1 LSNAILKLSENGEL
15 QKIHN
20 RWFCQGSCTT
30 KTAKSSEPYQLDL
43 SNFGGLFLVCGIVTV
58 ACLLIFLLRT
68 IWQFIRFKSKLRD
81 RGEPSS
87 KGCSQVIY
95 NFFDFLD
102 EKEEAIKHMF
112 KQENNTSQPEV
123 N

>member
-1 LSNAILKLSENGEL
+1 LKLSENGEL
-15 QKIHN
+15 QKIHD
-20 RWFCQGSCTT
+20 RWFCQTSCTT
-30 KTAKSSEPYQLDL
+30 KTAQSSAPYQLDL

-58 ACLLIFLLRT
+58 ACLLIFLLRSVR
-68 IWQFIRFKSKLRD
+68 QFIRFKSKLRD
-81 RGEPSS
+81 PGEHSS

-112 KQENNTSQPEV
+112 KQQNNTSQPEV
-123 N
+123 S